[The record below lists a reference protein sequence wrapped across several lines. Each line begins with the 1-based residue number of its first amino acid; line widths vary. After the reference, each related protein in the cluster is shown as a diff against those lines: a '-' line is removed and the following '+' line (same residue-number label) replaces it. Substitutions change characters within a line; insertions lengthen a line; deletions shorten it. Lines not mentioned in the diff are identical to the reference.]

1 MNKKIYHFRVD
12 CCYDYKIKA
21 DNEEQA
27 RQILID
33 KGGLEMQGT
42 LDMLEGAYADATLTE
57 VEDDNDEV
65 YWC

>member
-33 KGGLEMQGT
+33 KGGFEIQGT
-42 LDMLEGAYADATLTE
+42 LRYVDNAYADATLTE
-57 VEDDNDEV
+57 VEEE
-65 YWC
+65 

>member
-1 MNKKIYHFRVD
+1 MSRKTYHFRVD
-12 CCYDYKIKA
+12 CYYDYKIKA

-33 KGGLEMQGT
+33 KGGLEIQGT

-57 VEDDNDEV
+57 VEEE
-65 YWC
+65 

>member
-12 CCYDYKIKA
+12 CFYDYKIEA

-27 RQILID
+27 RQVLID
-33 KGGLEMQGT
+33 KGGLEIQGT

-57 VEDDNDEV
+57 VEEDNEQV